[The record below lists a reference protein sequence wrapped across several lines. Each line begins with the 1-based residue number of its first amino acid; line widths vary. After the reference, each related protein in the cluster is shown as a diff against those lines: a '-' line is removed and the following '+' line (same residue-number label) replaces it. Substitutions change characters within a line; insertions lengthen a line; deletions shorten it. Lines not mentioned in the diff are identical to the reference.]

1 MADTIFKYPL
11 DLAINGFSETNKVK
25 DELHTLGDTTKR
37 IFISD
42 YGPFYTEGV
51 VVVDKATGKELKRGD
66 QWTTV
71 HPYREASIR
80 TGRDVAAGIYVKD
93 LNVGPDVLFTA
104 HLVGGEFS
112 YSYYALKQIVESLQI
127 DDRPVSWDQILGKP
141 SQFTPSAHF
150 HSLDDTYGWEYVVAA
165 LYDVS
170 AAIREGDVASRALL
184 LNQLQAKLEAIEN
197 GFADLAQ
204 LYSDAADELAAIT

>member
-11 DLAINGFSETNKVK
+11 DLAVEGFSANNLVK
-25 DELHTLGDTTKR
+25 DEEHVLGEDTSR
-37 IFISD
+37 IFISN
-42 YGPFYTEGV
+42 YGPFYVEEV
-51 VVVDKATGKELKRGD
+51 VVIDKATGKELVKGD
-66 QWTTV
+66 QWNTV
-71 HPYREASIR
+71 HPYREASVR

-93 LNVGPDVLFTA
+93 LNVGTVLFSA
-104 HLVGGEFS
+104 HIVGGEFS
-112 YSYYALKQIVESLQI
+112 YSYYALKQIVEALNI

-141 SQFTPSAHF
+141 ALFAPSAHF

-170 AAIREGDVASRALL
+170 EAIRQGDLASRTLL
-184 LNQLQAKLEAIEN
+184 LNQLQAKLEAIES
-197 GFADLAQ
+197 GFESLAQ